1 MLLYNI
7 DKETMEEV
15 ISKSKI
21 MLYQPNEIIFYQ
33 NSTPLNLYLVLNG
46 EISFKRYSSLDLLT
60 MIGSEANIIPSK
72 RYSDIKY
79 RNSKMSRQSLQ
90 SMRNSAFQN
99 YQEDTNQKH
108 LICGDFFFEENLVTK
123 ALYENCAVVEKNAY
137 VLAINL
143 NVFNLYLKKNVSRTM
158 ENIKELITSRFAFFK
173 TLDNTMFKL
182 YVDNVTKLFPKNGDI
197 ICKEN
202 EPSNKLYLIYQG
214 KFAVQKNSKNL
225 GNLIFLNKGDIFGYE
240 SLINLNPKFETETKI
255 NVEINIEKNEY
266 DIVNKD
272 NTSIILCF
280 DIPFFDE
287 LTTWKITKNLL
298 AYFKEQNNIIHNFEN
313 IKNISS
319 IIFEEKYNNLAKSKR
334 GKSLNESSKHNL
346 MKEKKYKLLF
356 KSSIDYKKSYSIDKI
371 NNKRKVNFLNNY
383 MKVFPKGYLR
393 NNIQKY
399 KLKDSYTINKN
410 KKSNYVSLLFNN
422 LGKKK
427 QKITYKRNEDIK
439 EFITPSKNTEIQ
451 ENILFEANNESKHLN
466 SNDKKNT
473 SSSLLSNLNGFNN
486 NSNSTKST
494 IGKRPPSVTNKIST
508 FVSTPS
514 STQYKSR
521 SKMKSTLLQ
530 NFMSNNKNM
539 AKNKTTK
546 NKKKNKIY
554 FRNGNNNICSNF
566 NFTKISE
573 RRNPL
578 YIFSCMKLNK
588 VKFNLTESKGKS
600 VDKRPNDQFVSK
612 YNFPFIYE
620 ADEDESIF

>member
-72 RYSDIKY
+72 RYSNIKY

-90 SMRNSAFQN
+90 SMRNSAFKN

-123 ALYENCAVVEKNAY
+123 ASYENCAVVEKNAY
-137 VLAINL
+137 VLTINL

-298 AYFKEQNNIIHNFEN
+298 TYFKEQNNIIHNFEN

-334 GKSLNESSKHNL
+334 NRSLNEHSKQNQ
-346 MKEKKYKLLF
+346 MKEKKYKLMF
-356 KSSIDYKKSYSIDKI
+356 KSSIDYKKNYIADKI
-371 NNKRKVNFLNNY
+371 NNKRKVSFLNNY
-383 MKVFPKGYLR
+383 TKAFPKDYLR
-393 NNIQKY
+393 NKIQKY
-399 KLKDSYTINKN
+399 KLKDSHTINKN
-410 KKSNYVSLLFNN
+410 KKTSYVSLLFNN
-422 LGKKK
+422 LGTKSHA
-427 QKITYKRNEDIK
+427 ITYKRNEDIK
-439 EFITPSKNTEIQ
+439 EFITPSKKTEIQ
-451 ENILFEANNESKHLN
+451 DNNILFETNNESKHQN
-466 SNDKKNT
+466 SNDKKSI
-473 SSSLLSNLNGFNN
+473 SSSLSNLNGFNN

-494 IGKRPPSVTNKIST
+494 IGKRPPSGTNKIST
-508 FVSTPS
+508 FGSTPS
-514 STQYKSR
+514 TTQYKSR
-521 SKMKSTLLQ
+521 SRMKSTLLQ
-530 NFMSNNKNM
+530 NFMSCNKNM
-539 AKNKTTK
+539 TTNKTTK
-546 NKKKNKIY
+546 KKKRIY
-554 FRNGNNNICSNF
+554 FRNGNNNICSIF
-566 NFTKISE
+566 NFSKITE
-573 RRNPL
+573 NRNPL
-578 YIFSCMKLNK
+578 NIFSCMKLNK
-588 VKFNLTESKGKS
+588 VKYSLTVGKGKS
-600 VDKRPNDQFVSK
+600 VDKRPNEQFVSE

-620 ADEDESIF
+620 AHEDEDVF